1 MAREKKLV
9 LVIDDDEDIR
19 FTITEICSQAGL
31 DATSAPDGQE
41 GLVLFTEKKPDIIL
55 VDYHMPKMDGLATVK
70 AIRGTDETVPVLVLT
85 VDERQQIA
93 DAFLDAGA
101 TDFAL
106 KPIKAPDLI
115 SRINVNIRIGILL
128 KESVRGQK
136 EVFIDKGINNATL
149 KLIVNCLKTTGST
162 LAIEDICRQV
172 SLAYP
177 TVHRYLQYLVETGNA
192 GFDIYYGCASK
203 RGRPRNLYYLT
214 GRGEAMSN
222 NFSCP
227 DRS

>member
-1 MAREKKLV
+1 MIGEKKLV

-31 DATSAPDGQE
+31 DAISAPDGQA
-41 GLVLFTEKKPDIIL
+41 GLQLFAERKPAIVL
-55 VDYHMPKMDGLATVK
+55 VDYHMPKLDGLATVK
-70 AIRGTDETVPVLVLT
+70 RIRGIDQTVPVLVLT

-115 SRINVNIRIGILL
+115 SRINVNIKIGVLL
-128 KESVRGQK
+128 RVSVREQK
-136 EVFIDKGINNATL
+136 EIFVDKGINNATL
-149 KLIVNCLKTTGST
+149 GLIVNCLKTTDST
-162 LAIEDICRQV
+162 LAIEAICQEV

-214 GRGEAMSN
+214 GRGEAMS
-222 NFSCP
+222 
-227 DRS
+227 